1 MIRKPSKDEERTIV
15 SKKNSINQLCKKS
28 SKVDLSDIHAL
39 YHKLN
44 DNYLPETQAE
54 NRFEQ
59 EDNRQNK
66 SGKETPFGSDLLKK
80 TLKGSKLM

>member
-1 MIRKPSKDEERTIV
+1 MA
-15 SKKNSINQLCKKS
+15 SKKNSINGLCKKS
-28 SKVDLSDIHAL
+28 SKVDLSDMYTL

-54 NRFEQ
+54 NKFEQ
-59 EDNRQNK
+59 EDTRPNK

-80 TLKGSKLM
+80 SLKGAKLM